1 MIMIFLLI
9 LSEHD
14 FKLSGL
20 LPPSFYPENLSNV
33 KHTHTQRE
41 KEALDSVF
49 EREMRAHF
57 GGPVLVCVCCVVDV
71 DV

>member
-20 LPPSFYPENLSNV
+20 LPPFYPENSSNV
-33 KHTHTQRE
+33 KHTRTHRE
-41 KEALDSVF
+41 RRK
-49 EREMRAHF
+49 
-57 GGPVLVCVCCVVDV
+57 P
-71 DV
+71 